1 VTECT
6 IVPGTLH
13 LGTSGFAYD
22 EWKGS
27 FYPEDIRP
35 RQMLPYYA
43 SRFDSVE
50 INYTFR
56 KVPSE
61 RTMASWRRAVP
72 SGFAFSLKANSRIT
86 HTLRLRGAAGE
97 VREFLRLAGLL
108 YEHLGVVLFQ
118 CPPNLEF
125 DEEVLSSF
133 LDGLPA
139 GQRYAME
146 FRHPSWEAARELL
159 AARGVAWCTAESEDQ
174 PVTRESW
181 EPFGYLRLRKERY
194 ADEEI
199 ARWAVGIRRAL
210 DQERDVFCYFKH
222 EEGGIGSEY
231 AARLRGLLV

>member
-1 VTECT
+1 MRLFT
-6 IVPGTLH
+6 
-13 LGTSGFAYD
+13 GTSGFAYK

-35 RQMLPYYA
+35 RQMLPFYA

-61 RTMASWRRAVP
+61 RTMASWHSAVP
-72 SGFAFSLKANSRIT
+72 PRFVFSLKANSRIT

-108 YEHLGVVLFQ
+108 REHLGVVLFQ

-125 DEEVLSSF
+125 DEGMLSSF
-133 LDGLPA
+133 LEGLPQ

-146 FRHPSWEAARELL
+146 FRHSSWEAARELL
-159 AARGVAWCTAESEDQ
+159 TARGVAWCTGETADQ
-174 PVTRESW
+174 PVKRESW
-181 EPFGYLRLRKERY
+181 DPFGYLRLRKERY
-194 ADEEI
+194 SDKELAGWA
-199 ARWAVGIRRAL
+199 ARIRGAL
-210 DQERDVFCYFKH
+210 DQERDVFCYIKH

-231 AARLRGLLV
+231 AARLRELLV